1 MGAATRR
8 FKILVVEDMRSLRV
22 ILARLLRKLGHEVE
36 TVENGAEA
44 LDKLDSFMPEIIF
57 SDISMPGM
65 TGYELARRLRA
76 RSDTAGL
83 LLVAMTGYGQ
93 AADRDKALEAG
104 FDEHLVKP
112 VDVQQLQRLFQE
124 RSQVAQDK

>member
-1 MGAATRR
+1 
-8 FKILVVEDMRSLRV
+8 
-22 ILARLLRKLGHEVE
+22 
-36 TVENGAEA
+36 
-44 LDKLDSFMPEIIF
+44 
-57 SDISMPGM
+57 
-65 TGYELARRLRA
+65 
-76 RSDTAGL
+76 
-83 LLVAMTGYGQ
+83 MTGYGQ